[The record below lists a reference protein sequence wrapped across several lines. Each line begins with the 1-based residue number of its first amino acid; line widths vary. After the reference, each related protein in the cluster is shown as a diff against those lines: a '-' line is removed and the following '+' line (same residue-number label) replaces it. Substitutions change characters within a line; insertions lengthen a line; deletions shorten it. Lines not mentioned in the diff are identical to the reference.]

1 MSGVEIALAA
11 SLATSAVSAVG
22 QVAAENE
29 AEDLQ
34 QRQIRQQ
41 SVQLR
46 LQQNQEMIERQRKLE
61 QVLAAE
67 QVSLATRNI
76 APTSGSVRA
85 VSLGNFRNFYE
96 DEHASQLNYAAK
108 QLALARQSKLVTTM
122 RNAQI
127 FGTVTNLAATTAS
140 TYYDYYKIPGKSL
153 VDTSKRLADQ
163 SSPFNLNR

>member
-1 MSGVEIALAA
+1 MSVEIALAA
-11 SLATSAVSAVG
+11 SLATSAVSAFG
-22 QVAAENE
+22 QVQAERD

-34 QRQIRQQ
+34 QKQIREQ

-46 LQQNQEMIERQRKLE
+46 LQQNQETIERQRKLE

-85 VSLGNFRNFYE
+85 ISLRNFHEFYE
-96 DEHASQLNYAAK
+96 DEHASQLNYAAR
-108 QLALARQSKLVTTM
+108 QLALVRQSKIVTTA

-127 FGTVTNLAATTAS
+127 FNTITNLASETGR
-140 TYYDYYKIPGKSL
+140 TYYDYVKIPSKSL
-153 VDTSKRLADQ
+153 VDKTKPQLP
-163 SSPFNLNR
+163 SPFDLNR